1 MSWTVV
7 QGKGRGRKG
16 ASGVGASLAA
26 MQNSFTQLAQAIGQ
40 TLTPQ
45 GKGQGK
51 GIGQGP
57 GERQCETSPGAR
69 KGRKFETSLRKS
81 QSDCRGGQL
90 ASNAKP
96 TIGRAVVCAVHV
108 ATALPQGNKT
118 ITPPPHSHLARP
130 LTKCWGCPS
139 SSSVASSGLSYAA
152 VTKGATGQADPKKDD
167 KTVLAQKADKLEH
180 LLATLDETDPL
191 REDLQPQLDQ
201 LRKDLRDPR
210 QPGARL
216 DSAVAKQKKAEA
228 KVARCEEALRQAEDS
243 LRLAREERAAADSE
257 LKAAREAAA
266 PAPAPPTLP
275 QGDAGLRLSSE
286 DMVGLTDMLKQC
298 GLLAVAAQEAQEQ
311 QELGEGTGKRPRVG
325 PYGAAEAKSPREIA
339 QLANPALVNK
349 LAASVAYIQ
358 RHMQPPGG
366 ENVGAGS
373 STQETQVASASE
385 VAAQLDFQKA
395 QGLTDV
401 AATLRDTPSQG
412 GSQQEDAQM

>member
-1 MSWTVV
+1 MW
-7 QGKGRGRKG
+7 R
-16 ASGVGASLAA
+16 
-26 MQNSFTQLAQAIGQ
+26 AQPQ
-40 TLTPQ
+40 PHLTPT
-45 GKGQGK
+45 GQAK
-51 GIGQGP
+51 
-57 GERQCETSPGAR
+57 TSAG
-69 KGRKFETSLRKS
+69 
-81 QSDCRGGQL
+81 
-90 ASNAKP
+90 
-96 TIGRAVVCAVHV
+96 V
-108 ATALPQGNKT
+108 
-118 ITPPPHSHLARP
+118 
-130 LTKCWGCPS
+130 PS
-139 SSSVASSGLSYAA
+139 SSSVASFGLSYAA
-152 VTKGATGQADPKKDD
+152 VTKGAAGQADPKKDD
-167 KTVLAQKADKLEH
+167 KTVLAQKADKLEN
-180 LLATLDETDPL
+180 LLATLDDADPL

-201 LRKDLRDPR
+201 LRTDLRDPR

-266 PAPAPPTLP
+266 PAPAQPTLP

-366 ENVGAGS
+366 ENVGAGC
-373 STQETQVASASE
+373 
-385 VAAQLDFQKA
+385 
-395 QGLTDV
+395 
-401 AATLRDTPSQG
+401 
-412 GSQQEDAQM
+412 GS